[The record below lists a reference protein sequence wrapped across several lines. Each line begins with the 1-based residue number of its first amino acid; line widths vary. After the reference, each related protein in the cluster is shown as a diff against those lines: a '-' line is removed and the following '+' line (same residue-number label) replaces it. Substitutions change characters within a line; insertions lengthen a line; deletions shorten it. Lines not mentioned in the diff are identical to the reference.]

1 MIKAGANLGK
11 VNLRIFHNGIEY
23 TDKDISNLDELFPNL
38 QKIEFTV
45 QITYDNVEDLDF
57 LN

>member
-23 TDKDISNLDELFPNL
+23 TDKETSNLDELFPNL
-38 QKIEFTV
+38 QKMQTKKALLRPIS
-45 QITYDNVEDLDF
+45 LS
-57 LN
+57 